1 MSNDKKM
8 LSSIGYYKSSFQPL
22 ELHLYDMSH
31 KNIEHV
37 NMQVSAVP
45 NWNFQYKHNQFSK
58 TLEIIISPNENKPIW
73 THDKI
78 DLNP

>member
-37 NMQVSAVP
+37 NMQASAVP
-45 NWNFQYKHNQFSK
+45 IQAQPVFKDIRDHYK
-58 TLEIIISPNENKPIW
+58 P
-73 THDKI
+73 
-78 DLNP
+78 